1 MNNPVVLPLE
11 GSDMTSTEGNG
22 HGSDDPTGSLVGD
35 VVPVLRGEIEE
46 SSESPP
52 KRSIEEMEEILW
64 EMDIK
69 HAPYVR
75 HDTYG
80 TMGKGEIS
88 LCEKLKLVFSFL
100 VLVPVKMVLLFMIVV
115 TYYIICRCCTMF
127 RTPVRDGVG
136 VNDDDGNSGVIPLL
150 RTESELSVNG
160 EGEEEISDTMV
171 VAKSQENYAH
181 LTGIRRR
188 IIVYTGRLFSRA
200 ILFVLGFYWITIIR
214 MDTQQPEQLK
224 VRIVQSSDNK
234 WMDI

>member
-22 HGSDDPTGSLVGD
+22 HGSDDPKVSLVGD

-46 SSESPP
+46 GSELPP
-52 KRSIEEMEEILW
+52 KRSIEEMEETIYD
-64 EMDIK
+64 MNIK

-88 LCEKLKLVFSFL
+88 LCEKIKLVFSL
-100 VLVPVKMVLLFMIVV
+100 LILVPVKIVLLFMIVV

-127 RTPVRDGVG
+127 RTPVQNGVG

-150 RTESELSVNG
+150 RTESELSGNG
-160 EGEEEISDTMV
+160 EGEEEISDPMV

-181 LTGIRRR
+181 LTGICRR
-188 IIVYTGRLFSRA
+188 IIVYTGRFFSRA
-200 ILFVLGFYWITIIR
+200 ILFVLGFYWISIIR
-214 MDTQQPEQLK
+214 MDTKQSEQLK
-224 VRIVQSSDNK
+224 VRIVKSSNSK
-234 WMDI
+234 WMEI